1 MNLKI
6 YELPEKT
13 MICPLHGPYEFNP
26 IVWNGEIIYAGCP
39 DCINGH
45 ISEKEAG
52 KEYELLNVEYE
63 KRQKEMN
70 IGRIFWD
77 TSFNIFDAY
86 TDELKAH
93 LKTAMDFSKNPT
105 GKLVMLGSNGTG
117 KNHLAVSILKKTG
130 GVIYTA
136 FEIGLMLRRS
146 YNGDSKEWEVLK
158 ELCEVKLLVIDE
170 IGRTKG
176 SDWEL
181 NWLSHVINK
190 RHENLLPLILISNRH
205 LTHDCTQGGCQYC
218 LERYFENDVV
228 SRIVEDG
235 IILKFT
241 GDDYRY
247 KKRRDNFQQVN
258 PAGVIKGAV

>member
-6 YELPEKT
+6 YELSEKI

-26 IVWNGEIIYAGCP
+26 IVYNGEIIYAGCP
-39 DCINGH
+39 DCIKNH
-45 ISEKEAG
+45 KLNENIKNT
-52 KEYELLNVEYE
+52 ELLNTEYE
-63 KRQKEMN
+63 KHLKDMN

-77 TSFNIFDAY
+77 TDFHLFDAY

-93 LKTAMDFSKNPT
+93 LKTAENFADNPT
-105 GKLVMLGSNGTG
+105 GKLVMLGLNGTG

-136 FEIGLMLRRS
+136 FEIGVMLRRS

-205 LTHDCTQGGCQYC
+205 LTHDCTQGGCPYC

-228 SRIVEDG
+228 SRIIEDG
-235 IILKFT
+235 KIMKFT

-247 KKRRDNFQQVN
+247 RKRR
-258 PAGVIKGAV
+258 